1 MRRPSNQLRRF
12 PQLFPPN
19 RSRCAR
25 KQTPNQIYCLTL
37 ALPFASFEV
46 QDDAQTVS
54 LVFKFLSGLPSYL
67 TLFAY
72 LTSLVLMAALFARAR
87 GFFQQ
92 RR

>member
-1 MRRPSNQLRRF
+1 
-12 PQLFPPN
+12 
-19 RSRCAR
+19 
-25 KQTPNQIYCLTL
+25 
-37 ALPFASFEV
+37 
-46 QDDAQTVS
+46 
-54 LVFKFLSGLPSYL
+54 VFKFLSGLPSYL